1 MHFPAVIIGE
11 SFRMNSS
18 NIGRRALVGCRGRYD
33 VIKTAVQ
40 KDKAKLSC
48 FA

>member
-1 MHFPAVIIGE
+1 MHFPVVIVGE
-11 SFRMNSS
+11 CFTRNSS
-18 NIGRRALVGCRGRYD
+18 NIGRHALFDCRGRYD
-33 VIKTAVQ
+33 VIQTAVQ